1 MKYLILGS
9 SGQIGQHLVNFLK
22 NKNHEVI
29 ELDILNSEQQ
39 DLRINNNELLDKEL
53 QSCDFVYFLAFDVG
67 GSRYLKQ
74 YQNTFEFIN
83 NNIKIMDVVFNCIK
97 KYNKPFLFASSQMSA
112 MEYSS
117 YGTLK
122 RIGEFYTKALDGLI
136 VRFWNVYGI
145 EKDLEKSH
153 VITDFILKALNNKK
167 IDMLTDGTEERQFLY
182 AEDCCECLLEMSLLY
197 QQLNRKEEYHISS
210 FEWVSILSVAE
221 TIKELIPCDILPNKE
236 KDEVQKN
243 LKNNP
248 NKNILKY
255 WKPKTPLKDGISKIV
270 EYYKNV

>member
-22 NKNHEVI
+22 NKNYEVI
-29 ELDILNSEQQ
+29 EFDILNSEQQ
-39 DLRINNNELLDKEL
+39 DLRINNNELLDKEV
-53 QSCDFVYFLAFDVG
+53 QSCDFIYFLAFDVG

-83 NNIKIMDVVFNCIK
+83 NNIKIMNVVFNCIK

-122 RIGEFYTKALDGLI
+122 RIGEFYTKALEGLI

-153 VITDFILKALNNKK
+153 AITDFILKALNNKK

-182 AEDCCECLLEMSLLY
+182 AEDCCECLLKLSSIY
-197 QQLNRKEEYHISS
+197 KQLDRKEEYHISS

-221 TIKELIPCDILPNKE
+221 TIKELIPCDIFPNKE

-243 LKNNP
+243 LKNDP
-248 NKNILKY
+248 NKNILKF
-255 WKPKTPLKDGISKIV
+255 WKPKTSLKDGITKVV
-270 EYYKNV
+270 EHYKNV